1 MTAEKVLK
9 ITKKEIKV
17 INDLIETINVFMDE
31 ETASTESFENILR
44 DIVEGIYYEQSVTDE
59 YKIKII
65 TGEEDSLCKI
75 DIPEILG
82 ILES

>member
-65 TGEEDSLCKI
+65 TGEED
-75 DIPEILG
+75 
-82 ILES
+82 

>member
-65 TGEEDSLCKI
+65 TEEED
-75 DIPEILG
+75 
-82 ILES
+82 

>member
-9 ITKKEIKV
+9 ITKKEIEV

-65 TGEEDSLCKI
+65 TEKED
-75 DIPEILG
+75 
-82 ILES
+82 